1 MLYDKI
7 LEIILDYIMY
17 IAILYHIIYFT
28 NPLLPRRTNV
38 DGFFTR
44 SLLNLV

>member
-17 IAILYHIIYFT
+17 IAILYHILYILPIPCYRVEQTWTAF
-28 NPLLPRRTNV
+28 LL
-38 DGFFTR
+38 DHC
-44 SLLNLV
+44 